1 MSEVKSLMDF
11 VKAAKSKI
19 EEIPVSELES
29 LIAQGYNI
37 LDVREHDEY
46 LQGTLPNAFNLPRG
60 MLEACCDENYPAKKE
75 EMMDRNKPWLVLCAT
90 SGRSAMA
97 TDVMQQMG
105 FTNVKNING
114 GMAAIRDAAIDIVRP
129 PLHQK

>member
-1 MSEVKSLMDF
+1 VSDIKSLMDF
-11 VKAAKSKI
+11 VKAAKSRI

-46 LQGTLPNAFNLPRG
+46 LQGTLPNALNLPRG
-60 MLEACCDENYPAKKE
+60 MLEACCDANYPAKKE
-75 EMMDRNKPWLVLCAT
+75 ELMDRDKPWLVLCAT

-97 TDVMQQMG
+97 TDVMMQMG

-114 GMAAIRDAAIDIVRP
+114 GMAAIRDAAIDIIRP